1 MSIVDKSYAQDVKD
15 SFRVGLH
22 CTGVGR
28 KWLAWHSHRGGR
40 EYNGA
45 PTTMYTL
52 ISGPLRDAFKNYLA
66 DFFPLRGGGIPP
78 HSAKFFWAH

>member
-52 ISGPLRDAFKNYLA
+52 ISGPLRDAIKNYLA
-66 DFFPLRGGGIPP
+66 EFFRYGGF
-78 HSAKFFWAH
+78 A

>member
-52 ISGPLRDAFKNYLA
+52 ISGPLKMLKQFLSFLECMDDRDF
-66 DFFPLRGGGIPP
+66 
-78 HSAKFFWAH
+78 